1 MTMNPEHG
9 TDGSSGAGAHA
20 AGRVTIMMPIY
31 NGELFL
37 REALSSLLAQTYTNF
52 EIVILDNRSVDGTAG
67 ICREFAARD
76 TRIRHVV
83 DDRKRNPHEAAN
95 RLAEFITGEY
105 CMIACD
111 DDIWEPAYLEETVAE
126 LMAHPE
132 LGIAYTN
139 ARYVDVEGRRG
150 TRSLI
155 SGRAV
160 YLRQHSR
167 TANAAH
173 YVLTRRVLPMVF
185 GVFRSEVYL
194 RAIPFDTFDET
205 IADVDN
211 LFVFKV
217 LLDTPVHC
225 VDRILFHYRNK
236 FRWADPD
243 VLKDY
248 PRRIA
253 WFNVWLYDAKHQY
266 RFLCKLLVAASASRL
281 RLPAM
286 LLVNSAA
293 CLSFLHYIGP
303 VRIRA
308 GIGRLLTKLG
318 LREGVAQSRD
328 AAADVRHAALV
339 DAQRDTDAK

>member
-1 MTMNPEHG
+1 MAMNSEHG
-9 TDGSSGAGAHA
+9 TTGSPATGAFAP
-20 AGRVTIMMPIY
+20 GRVTIMMPVY

-37 REALSSLLAQTYTNF
+37 RDALSSLLAQTYANF
-52 EIVILDNRSVDGTAG
+52 EIVILDNQSVDGSAA

-76 TRIRHVV
+76 ARVRHIV
-83 DDRKRNPHEAAN
+83 DERKRNPHEAAN
-95 RLAEFITGEY
+95 RLAQFIAGEF

-111 DDIWEPAYLEETVAE
+111 DDVWEPSYLEETVAE
-126 LMAHPE
+126 LMARPG

-139 ARYVDVEGRRG
+139 ARYIDVVGRRG
-150 TRSLI
+150 SRSLI
-155 SGRAV
+155 SGRAI
-160 YLRQHSR
+160 YLRQYSR

-173 YVLTRRVLPMVF
+173 YVLTRRVLPIVF

-211 LFVFKV
+211 LFVCKV

-225 VDRILFHYRNK
+225 IDRILFHYRNK

-248 PRRIA
+248 PRRMA
-253 WFNVWLYDAKHQY
+253 WFSVWLYDAKHQY
-266 RFLCKLLVAASASRL
+266 RFLRKLLAAASASRL
-281 RLPAM
+281 SLPAM
-286 LLVNSAA
+286 LLVKLAA

-303 VRIRA
+303 VRIRG
-308 GIGRLLTKLG
+308 GIGRLLAKLG

-339 DAQRDTDAK
+339 DAQRDTEAK